1 MRGLSPLWFQGSVN
15 RQIFGAAATIA
26 VVSLAAKVL
35 TLGKDTAVAYSFGTS
50 DGLEAFLIALVLPT
64 FAINVV
70 ASSLNTAFIS
80 VLVEH
85 RERQGGKSA
94 FELCE
99 SILAISLAVLGLT
112 TLLLMLAAPWAMPYL
127 APGFAADK
135 LEEVHR
141 LFILLLPVVLLSG
154 MASVYTGLLNAGER
168 FALGALAPAAVPF
181 LTLLVVLLFG
191 GRIGIEALSYGTV
204 AGYFLHATVVARAV
218 AAAGLPVVPRWRGWT
233 PPLRRIAA
241 QYGPLVAGGSLMS
254 STTIVDQAMASLM
267 PQGSV
272 AALSYGSRA
281 VTIVT
286 SLATVA
292 LGTAVLPHFSR
303 MAARGEWAALRRSL
317 RTWSTAVVALS
328 VAVTVALFVASPLI
342 VRGVFQRGAFTA
354 DDAASV
360 TLIQTMYL
368 LQVPFYVLG
377 ILFVRTLTSIQ
388 QNRVLLWGNLISF
401 PLNVV
406 LNLTLMRALG
416 TAGIALSTSLV
427 YAVSCVYLGL
437 MLYRGLARIER
448 TEPPKLAPVWV
459 PARAR

>member
-1 MRGLSPLWFQGSVN
+1 
-15 RQIFGAAATIA
+15 
-26 VVSLAAKVL
+26 
-35 TLGKDTAVAYSFGTS
+35 
-50 DGLEAFLIALVLPT
+50 
-64 FAINVV
+64 
-70 ASSLNTAFIS
+70 
-80 VLVEH
+80 
-85 RERQGGKSA
+85 
-94 FELCE
+94 
-99 SILAISLAVLGLT
+99 
-112 TLLLMLAAPWAMPYL
+112 
-127 APGFAADK
+127 
-135 LEEVHR
+135 
-141 LFILLLPVVLLSG
+141 
-154 MASVYTGLLNAGER
+154 
-168 FALGALAPAAVPF
+168 
-181 LTLLVVLLFG
+181 
-191 GRIGIEALSYGTV
+191 
-204 AGYFLHATVVARAV
+204 
-218 AAAGLPVVPRWRGWT
+218 
-233 PPLRRIAA
+233 
-241 QYGPLVAGGSLMS
+241 MS

-267 PQGSV
+267 PPGSV
-272 AALSYGSRA
+272 AALSYGGRA

-317 RTWSTAVVALS
+317 RTWSTVVVALS
-328 VAVTVALFVASPLI
+328 VTVAVALFLASPLI

-368 LQVPFYVLG
+368 VQVPFYVLG

-437 MLYRGLARIER
+437 MLHRGLARIER
-448 TEPPKLAPVWV
+448 AEPPEVAPVWV